1 MEVAV
6 RMRVYGSG
14 IGAIWEDVRDVMA
27 AHENDSKRDQDHL
40 YIFHGV
46 WVSTE
51 DDKEG
56 DWM

>member
-14 IGAIWEDVRDVMA
+14 IGAIWEDVQDVMA
-27 AHENDSKRDQDHL
+27 AHENDSKRVQDHL

-46 WVSTE
+46 
-51 DDKEG
+51 
-56 DWM
+56 

>member
-1 MEVAV
+1 MKSIE
-6 RMRVYGSG
+6 S
-14 IGAIWEDVRDVMA
+14 VRDVIA
-27 AHENDSKRDQDHL
+27 AHENASKKDGDHL
-40 YIFHGV
+40 HVFHGV

>member
-1 MEVAV
+1 MISIESI
-6 RMRVYGSG
+6 RN
-14 IGAIWEDVRDVMA
+14 VMA